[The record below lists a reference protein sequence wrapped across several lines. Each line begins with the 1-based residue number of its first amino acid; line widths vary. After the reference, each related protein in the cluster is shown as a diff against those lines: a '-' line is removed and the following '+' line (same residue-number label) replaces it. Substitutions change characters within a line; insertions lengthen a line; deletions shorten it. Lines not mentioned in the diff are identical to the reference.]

1 MMTHSNIGRTVRG
14 YRLFRT
20 LLSMGVLCIGL
31 LGFNASAMAAVTAKM
46 TSPVANATAAEP
58 GSFVLTATA
67 TSTGGTIK
75 NVAFYSGTTLLNTD
89 TTSPYT
95 FTWNNVAAGTYVLKA
110 KATDSKN
117 ATATSTTVT
126 VTVTKVVK
134 AYYIDVDHLNTPR
147 AVTNSTGAAVWTWDN
162 VDPYGANVPNEN
174 PGGLGAFAFNLRFP
188 GQYFDKETSTHY
200 NYFRDYDP
208 AVGRYVESDLIG
220 LDGGINGYVYA
231 LSNPLRYTD
240 PLGLEVTMTCR
251 SLSNPL
257 SRLIGTPRHCS
268 VVVWHWVNDSCR
280 GRRKQVDS
288 QFSLSFGGTAPTG
301 DPNNQTYKDDRTA
314 FNNPGGNNSNYDIPP
329 PAGSTQSAFDNAVTN
344 SGNNYSQGTY
354 MPPGY
359 GPNSNT
365 AANNIITNAG
375 GTTPDVPGAWG
386 QNFKPGPS
394 GPGPDISGG
403 WGGY

>member
-20 LLSMGVLCIGL
+20 VLSMGVLCIGL

-147 AVTNSTGAAVWTWDN
+147 AVTNSTGTAVWTWDN

-220 LDGGINGYVYA
+220 LDGGVNTYSYVE
-231 LSNPLRYTD
+231 N
-240 PLGLEVTMTCR
+240 
-251 SLSNPL
+251 NPL
-257 SRLIGTPRHCS
+257 SYVDPYGLWSWRDINPYKVIKELVCKANEGYEKAAEENQAKADEAWKKNNKTIEDGYNADVASCMYQSTDVGNSSNFCPSDSKSKFQACLERANADRKKREDENW
-268 VVVWHWVNDSCR
+268 VWYSN
-280 GRRKQVDS
+280 G
-288 QFSLSFGGTAPTG
+288 FSRQKS
-301 DPNNQTYKDDRTA
+301 
-314 FNNPGGNNSNYDIPP
+314 
-329 PAGSTQSAFDNAVTN
+329 PAENASSTVS
-344 SGNNYSQGTY
+344 S
-354 MPPGY
+354 
-359 GPNSNT
+359 
-365 AANNIITNAG
+365 ICEIL
-375 GTTPDVPGAWG
+375 
-386 QNFKPGPS
+386 
-394 GPGPDISGG
+394 
-403 WGGY
+403 

>member
-20 LLSMGVLCIGL
+20 VLSMGVLCIGL

-46 TSPVANATAAEP
+46 TSPVANATVAEP
-58 GSFVLTATA
+58 GRFVLTATA

-208 AVGRYVESDLIG
+208 AVGRYVESDPIG
-220 LDGGINGYVYA
+220 LGGGINTYTYV
-231 LSNPLRYTD
+231 N
-240 PLGLEVTMTCR
+240 E
-251 SLSNPL
+251 NPL
-257 SRLIGTPRHCS
+257 SRVDKDGLLDVHGNWCGPDWTGGHRHPYTPVSPRYYKSTVDDLDQACKDHDICFFQCREQFPCNKQKRIECFRSCNGTLAKSARM
-268 VVVWHWVNDSCR
+268 
-280 GRRKQVDS
+280 
-288 QFSLSFGGTAPTG
+288 FGGVMGTIVEEAMKIE
-301 DPNNQTYKDDRTA
+301 PNPEQNGKFCGA
-314 FNNPGGNNSNYDIPP
+314 C
-329 PAGSTQSAFDNAVTN
+329 NA
-344 SGNNYSQGTY
+344 
-354 MPPGY
+354 
-359 GPNSNT
+359 
-365 AANNIITNAG
+365 
-375 GTTPDVPGAWG
+375 
-386 QNFKPGPS
+386 K
-394 GPGPDISGG
+394 
-403 WGGY
+403 

>member
-20 LLSMGVLCIGL
+20 VLSMGVLCIGL
-31 LGFNASAMAAVTAKM
+31 LGFNTSTMAAVTAKM

-174 PGGLGAFAFNLRFP
+174 PGGLGAFAFNLRFL
-188 GQYFDKETSTHY
+188 GQYFDRETSTHY
-200 NYFRDYDP
+200 NINRDYDP
-208 AVGRYVESDLIG
+208 SIGRYEQSDPIG
-220 LDGGINGYVYA
+220 LDGGVNTYTYVEGDPLSYIDPDGLA
-231 LSNPLRYTD
+231 TFRFPGRLPSTKPPRWSPNKSGVGKPIYKSNPAHD
-240 PLGLEVTMTCR
+240 PK
-251 SLSNPL
+251 SSKYNPKKTPEPENCPTVYKK
-257 SRLIGTPRHCS
+257 SVPDDPYNPRH
-268 VVVWHWVNDSCR
+268 W
-280 GRRKQVDS
+280 
-288 QFSLSFGGTAPTG
+288 
-301 DPNNQTYKDDRTA
+301 
-314 FNNPGGNNSNYDIPP
+314 
-329 PAGSTQSAFDNAVTN
+329 
-344 SGNNYSQGTY
+344 
-354 MPPGY
+354 
-359 GPNSNT
+359 
-365 AANNIITNAG
+365 
-375 GTTPDVPGAWG
+375 WG
-386 QNFKPGPS
+386 QNDDGKFYRFSNTNDGTAHYS
-394 GPGPDISGG
+394 GTFDRRAPEVPPYVRSRL
-403 WGGY
+403 GY

>member
-20 LLSMGVLCIGL
+20 VLSMGVLCIGL

-46 TSPVANATAAEP
+46 TSPVANATVAEP
-58 GSFVLTATA
+58 GRFVLTATA

-208 AVGRYVESDLIG
+208 AVGRYVQSDVIG
-220 LDGGINGYVYA
+220 LGGGVNTYTYVGGKP
-231 LSNPLRYTD
+231 LSYTD
-240 PLGLEVTMTCR
+240 PLGLCPFCIIPALPLIPEVAI
-251 SLSNPL
+251 
-257 SRLIGTPRHCS
+257 IGTTWWAMKPPKDAYDPNGAKAPGQPGDGDGFCEPKKGPKWGRS
-268 VVVWHWVNDSCR
+268 PNGRGNGWVDNDGNVWV
-280 GRRKQVDS
+280 
-288 QFSLSFGGTAPTG
+288 PTG
-301 DPNNQTYKDDRTA
+301 LGGEAHGGPHWDVQR
-314 FNNPGGNNSNYDIPP
+314 PGGGYD
-329 PAGSTQSAFDNAVTN
+329 NV
-344 SGNNYSQGTY
+344 Y
-354 MPPGY
+354 PG
-359 GPNSNT
+359 GKT
-365 AANNIITNAG
+365 R
-375 GTTPDVPGAWG
+375 
-386 QNFKPGPS
+386 
-394 GPGPDISGG
+394 
-403 WGGY
+403 